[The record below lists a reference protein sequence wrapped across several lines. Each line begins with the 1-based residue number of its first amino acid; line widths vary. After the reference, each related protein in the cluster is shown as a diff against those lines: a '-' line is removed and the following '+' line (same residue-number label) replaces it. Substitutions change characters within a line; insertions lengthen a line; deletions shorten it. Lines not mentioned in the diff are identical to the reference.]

1 MIVWQIKLIQADNQE
16 TTHYAGTKGEA
27 EKIAKD
33 AGVRGATPTR
43 IKVENRDDL
52 AAALNNA

>member
-1 MIVWQIKLIQADNQE
+1 MIVWQIKYSIDDADL
-16 TTHYAGTKGEA
+16 TKYAGTKGEA
-27 EKIAKD
+27 EKMAKD
-33 AGVRGATPTR
+33 AGVRGAKPTR